1 MALQTMGLDFFY
13 LSVDFFDNDKV
24 LLVEQEYDSRAT
36 LLAIKLLSKIYH
48 KGFYYKWGKD
58 ECLLFTRKLPADY
71 TAEFVQSVV
80 DALVERGFF
89 HKEYY
94 EKQGVLTSES
104 IQLHYFEAVQRRKQ
118 VEVEPDY
125 LLVDVKKY
133 KNVHVAGEDKQDN
146 SAAKDSSNAVQP
158 SFKEL
163 EEKSESAGENGL
175 NASDVYILP
184 PDVDISGENVDIS
197 KQSKVKESKL
207 KVEERKTPPSN
218 PPGGKLRS
226 VEDIFSSIPRDGA
239 KRNCEGL
246 VENLCHFGAKEDEII
261 RLVVYCN
268 YGIIGHPVWQAITD
282 IRNAGGKIHQPVS
295 FIWSQLRKSRRT

>member
-24 LLVEQEYDSRAT
+24 LLVEQEHGSKAT

-71 TAEFVQSVV
+71 TAEFVQCVV

-94 EKQGVLTSES
+94 ERQGVLTSES

-133 KNVHVAGEDKQDN
+133 KNVHVAGEEEKN
-146 SAAKDSSNAVQP
+146 DSTGGDSLNGVQP
-158 SFKEL
+158 PFKEV
-163 EEKSESAGENGL
+163 EENAPTAGENGL
-175 NASDVYILP
+175 NASNVYILP
-184 PDVDISGENVDIS
+184 PNVDISGENVDIS

-226 VEDIFSSIPRDGA
+226 VEDIFSSIPQDGA

>member
-1 MALQTMGLDFFY
+1 MKVGKKREICSSCL
-13 LSVDFFDNDKV
+13 VDKM
-24 LLVEQEYDSRAT
+24 
-36 LLAIKLLSKIYH
+36 KI
-48 KGFYYKWGKD
+48 G
-58 ECLLFTRKLPADY
+58 
-71 TAEFVQSVV
+71 
-80 DALVERGFF
+80 
-89 HKEYY
+89 
-94 EKQGVLTSES
+94 
-104 IQLHYFEAVQRRKQ
+104 EAVFTLSYN
-118 VEVEPDY
+118 D
-125 LLVDVKKY
+125 
-133 KNVHVAGEDKQDN
+133 KNVHVAGEDEQ
-146 SAAKDSSNAVQP
+146 V
-158 SFKEL
+158 

-184 PDVDISGENVDIS
+184 SDVDISCENVDIS
-197 KQSKVKESKL
+197 KQSKGKESKL

>member
-36 LLAIKLLSKIYH
+36 LLAIKLLGKIYH

-133 KNVHVAGEDKQDN
+133 KNVHVAGEDKQ
-146 SAAKDSSNAVQP
+146 
-158 SFKEL
+158 L

-175 NASDVYILP
+175 NASNVYILP
-184 PDVDISGENVDIS
+184 PNVDIFGENVDIS

-226 VEDIFSSIPRDGA
+226 VEDIFSSIPQDGA

-246 VENLCHFGAKEDEII
+246 VENLCHFGVKEDEII

>member
-1 MALQTMGLDFFY
+1 MGLDFFY

-36 LLAIKLLSKIYH
+36 LLAIKLLGKIYH

-104 IQLHYFEAVQRRKQ
+104 IQLHYFEAVQRRKR

-133 KNVHVAGEDKQDN
+133 KNVHVAGEDEQ
-146 SAAKDSSNAVQP
+146 
-158 SFKEL
+158 L
-163 EEKSESAGENGL
+163 EEKCESAGENGL

-184 PDVDISGENVDIS
+184 SDVDISCENVDIS
-197 KQSKVKESKL
+197 KQSKGKESKL

-218 PPGGKLRS
+218 PPEGKLRS

-246 VENLCHFGAKEDEII
+246 VENLCHFGAKEEEII
-261 RLVVYCN
+261 RLVVFCN

-282 IRNAGGKIHQPVS
+282 IRNAAGKIHQPVS
-295 FIWSQLRKSRRT
+295 FIWSQLRKSKRT